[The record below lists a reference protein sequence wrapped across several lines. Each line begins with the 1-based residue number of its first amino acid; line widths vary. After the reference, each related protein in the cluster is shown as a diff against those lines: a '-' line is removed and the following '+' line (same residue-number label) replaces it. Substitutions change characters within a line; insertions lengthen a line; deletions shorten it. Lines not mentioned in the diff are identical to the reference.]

1 MQDIDKLKTYLL
13 TAPVLAALTTL
24 LLAGLLIEINRFVPD
39 LLVF

>member
-1 MQDIDKLKTYLL
+1 MKDTDKLSTYLA
-13 TAPVLAALTTL
+13 TAPVVATIVTF